1 MTPSV
6 VRSLPPLLPSS
17 FVSDIQSVLYHLLGA
32 LVRDVCFVVEEKR
45 ILAHRGLLSARCEY
59 FSSMFGAG
67 FREGDG
73 GEIRIEDTSCA
84 AFQALLKYLYTDNLE
99 VDDDA
104 MLLDLAR
111 LCDQYRV
118 ERLHNHCLHQL
129 FNGITVQNAVMRLVQ
144 AHTASSGHLAELK
157 GKTMSYVAYN
167 FDEIRCNARESLELL
182 EREHPELFEQMQ
194 LIKGG
199 LVA

>member
-1 MTPSV
+1 V
-6 VRSLPPLLPSS
+6 FRV
-17 FVSDIQSVLYHLLGA
+17 
-32 LVRDVCFVVEEKR
+32 
-45 ILAHRGLLSARCEY
+45 
-59 FSSMFGAG
+59 G
-67 FREGDG
+67 FQEGDG
-73 GEIRIEDTSCA
+73 GEIRIEGTSSV
-84 AFQALLKYLYTDNLE
+84 AFKALLKYLYTDNME
-99 VDDDA
+99 VEDDTV
-104 MLLDLAR
+104 LFDLVK
-111 LCDQYRV
+111 LCDQYQV
-118 ERLHNHCLHQL
+118 ERLHNHCVHQL

-182 EREHPELFEQMQ
+182 EHEHPELFEQMQ